1 MKKIKV
7 KEIEEK
13 EKKKRVK
20 KLKKE
25 EIEKIIVELA
35 KKGYSSAQIGLIL
48 KEKYHILKPKKY
60 LKEKISKIMQ
70 KHGVYP
76 EIPEDLLFLLKKAVN
91 LHEHLQKH
99 KKDKHS
105 RRGLELLESKIRC
118 LAKYYIRKG
127 RLPKSWKYSYEEA
140 RLIVQK

>member
-7 KEIEEK
+7 KEVEER
-13 EKKKRVK
+13 EKKREK
-20 KLKKE
+20 KLKRE
-25 EIEKIIVELA
+25 EIEKIIVDLA

-48 KEKYHILKPKKY
+48 KDKYNILKPKKY

-70 KHGVYP
+70 KHGIYP

-91 LHEHLQKH
+91 LHEHLQRH

-105 RRGLELLESKIRC
+105 KRGLELLESKIRC

-127 RLPKSWKYSYEEA
+127 KLPKNWKYSYEEA
-140 RLIVQK
+140 RLLVQK